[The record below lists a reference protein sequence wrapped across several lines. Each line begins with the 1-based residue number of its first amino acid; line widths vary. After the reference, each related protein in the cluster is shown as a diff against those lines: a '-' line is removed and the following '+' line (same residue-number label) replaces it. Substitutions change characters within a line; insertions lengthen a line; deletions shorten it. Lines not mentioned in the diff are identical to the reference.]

1 MIDNENQCIAEHLLN
16 MKDTYLDN
24 KLVFIKKNNNIDEF
38 TYRDVIKRA
47 KEVAKYLENKGLKK
61 GDKVLIESS
70 NISEF
75 VICLYGCI
83 INGIVVTPVNPSE
96 ITPIKFSIF
105 NKVDNLISN
114 MDYKGV
120 IINYNEF
127 SKEEIEKLS
136 KKANV
141 IDIESAINSVINE
154 PYLEKHIKLKD
165 PVFIIYTSGSTGSP
179 KGVELTSEN
188 ILSQIHNFNIQYSIT
203 EKDIFLNY
211 FTLEHVVGLIQFT
224 ISPMIVG
231 ASQIHVETSEI
242 MRNLKKWFEYIDKY
256 KVTNTWAPNFIY
268 SLVCMQKNEIKNAN
282 VDLKTIRN
290 IFNCGEAVN
299 YKDCVEFL
307 EMLRNKNL
315 NKNSIKACWGMT
327 ETSGIVLLS
336 NYLNEELFNNCIS
349 VGGIKEGL
357 EIRIVDQYGKE
368 VEEQKEGILQIKG
381 NMVSSK
387 YYQDGKA
394 INNSIEEW
402 FDTGDCAVVYN
413 DEYYITGRQKDIL
426 IKNGININCIDIDKK
441 LMDIAGM
448 KKNQIKSMA
457 IKNEEKN
464 VDELIVFY
472 VEPKDGIREEIVDE
486 INKVMIDNFGFSYN
500 HLISVEEDKF
510 PYTAVGKVD
519 RGALKKN
526 FKENNYLE
534 IFRDFS
540 QEFNHNNFNEDAEKM
555 CAIWKQVLGMDKIP
569 MNISYFQLGGT
580 SVNISYLLTKIN
592 EEFKTKVN
600 VADLFKYSSIN
611 EMLEFVKGSNSNF
624 EEELIIDI

>member
-1 MIDNENQCIAEHLLN
+1 MIDNENHCVAECLLN
-16 MKDTYLDN
+16 MKEPYLDN
-24 KLVFIKKNNNIDEF
+24 KLVFVKKNNHIEEF
-38 TYRDVIKRA
+38 TYRDAIKRA
-47 KEVAKYLENKGLKK
+47 KEVAKYLEKKGLKT
-61 GDKVLIESS
+61 GDKVLIESR
-70 NISEF
+70 NISDF

-83 INGIVVTPVNPSE
+83 INGIIVTPVNPSE

-114 MDYKGV
+114 MDYKAI
-120 IINYNEF
+120 IINSNEF

-136 KKANV
+136 EKANV

-224 ISPMIVG
+224 ISPMTVG

-242 MRNLKKWFEYIDKY
+242 MSNLKKWFEYIDKY

-268 SLVCMQKNEIKNAN
+268 SLVCMQKNEIRNAN
-282 VDLKTIRN
+282 VNLKTIRN

-307 EMLRNKNL
+307 ELLENKNL
-315 NKNSIKACWGMT
+315 HKNSIKACWGMT

-336 NYLNEELFNNCIS
+336 NYLNKELFNNSIS

-368 VEEQKEGILQIKG
+368 VQDQEEGILQIKG
-381 NMVSSK
+381 NMVSNK
-387 YYQDGKA
+387 YYQDGRA
-394 INNSIEEW
+394 IDNSVEEW
-402 FDTGDCAVVYN
+402 FDTGDCAVVYK

-464 VDELIVFY
+464 VDELIIFY
-472 VEPKDGIREEIVDE
+472 VEPKNRKRDEIIDE
-486 INKVMIDNFGFSYN
+486 INKVMVDNFGFSYN

-519 RGALKKN
+519 RGVLKRN

-540 QEFNHNNFNEDAEKM
+540 EEFNHSNFREDAEKM
-555 CAIWKQVLGMDKIP
+555 CTIWKQVLGMDKIP